1 MSETTPEPVIED
13 EPKPVKKTAPKP
25 PKTSTETTR
34 ARAVVLEK
42 MRQAGK

>member
-1 MSETTPEPVIED
+1 VSETTPEPVNED